1 MLRRTVYRNHTSG
14 KRRSDSRPY
23 YRTPGFYG
31 RVTACA
37 LSAALLCT
45 GMRLDVH
52 ATGISS
58 VLPSGGINI
67 ALDNGT
73 GLESLQNQTGNKNIQ
88 IETMVD
94 AEQVDE
100 AKAAAVA
107 QELAQEK
114 AREEEMFKNLV
125 IAQVN
130 AYVNVRS
137 LPGESGEVVG
147 KLYNNSVGTLLSKE
161 NGWYQIHSGNVT
173 GYVKGEFCVT
183 GEEAISLAREVGT
196 RIASV
201 NCDGLFVRK
210 EPSTESK
217 RLGMVAYMDDLL
229 VLEETDSWVKVDTE
243 EGDGWVSRE
252 FVDLHTEFVEAESK
266 EEEEARLAKEAADR
280 AAAREAARQAQAA
293 QNQTAVPQ
301 GSSHGIDAS
310 TVTISGDNEMGVAVA
325 NYAVQFVG
333 GPYVYGGTSLT
344 NGADCSGFVMSVYSA
359 FGVSLPHSSSA
370 DRKQGYAV
378 DSLANALPG
387 DLICYSGHVA
397 LYIGD
402 GNIVHASNSK
412 TGIIISRADY
422 KRILAIRR
430 IF

>member
-1 MLRRTVYRNHTSG
+1 MFRRTV
-14 KRRSDSRPY
+14 KI
-23 YRTPGFYG
+23 
-31 RVTACA
+31 TAFA
-37 LSAALLCT
+37 LSAALLCA
-45 GMRLDVH
+45 GVNMDVQ
-52 ATGISS
+52 AAQGISS

-73 GLESLQNQTGNKNIQ
+73 GLESLQDQAGYKNIQ
-88 IETMVD
+88 LESMVD
-94 AEQVDE
+94 AKQVDE

-107 QELAQEK
+107 QAIAREK
-114 AREEEMFKNLV
+114 AQEEEMFKNLV

-137 LPGESGEVVG
+137 LPSESGEIVG
-147 KLYNNSVGTLLSKE
+147 KLYNNSVGTLLARE
-161 NGWYQIHSGNVT
+161 NGWYQIRSGNVT

-183 GEEAISLAREVGT
+183 GEEAIALAREVGT

-201 NCDGLFVRK
+201 TCDGLYVRQ

-217 RLGMVAYMDDLL
+217 ILGMVAFEDDLL
-229 VLEETDSWVKVDTE
+229 VLEETDTWVKVDTE

-252 FVDLHTEFVEAESK
+252 YVNLHTEFVQAESR

-280 AAAREAARQAQAA
+280 QKAREAARQAQAA
-293 QNQTAVPQ
+293 QAQAAAPQ
-301 GSSHGIDAS
+301 GSSHGIDPS
-310 TVTISGDNEMGVAVA
+310 SVTISGDNEMGVAVA

-333 GPYVYGGTSLT
+333 YPYKWGGTSLT
-344 NGADCSGFVMSVYSA
+344 NGADCSGFVMSVYA
-359 FGVSLPHSSSA
+359 NFGVSLPHSSSA

-422 KRILAIRR
+422 KKILAIRR

>member
-1 MLRRTVYRNHTSG
+1 MIRHTV
-14 KRRSDSRPY
+14 KI
-23 YRTPGFYG
+23 
-31 RVTACA
+31 TAYA
-37 LSAALLCT
+37 LSAVLLCN
-45 GMRLDVH
+45 GMTMDVH
-52 ATGISS
+52 AATGISS

-73 GLESLQNQTGNKNIQ
+73 GLESLQDQSGNKNIQ

-100 AKAAAVA
+100 AKAAAA
-107 QELAQEK
+107 AEAIAQEK

-137 LPGESGEVVG
+137 LPSESGEIVG
-147 KLYNNSVGTLLSKE
+147 KLYNNSVGTLLAKD
-161 NGWYQIHSGNVT
+161 NGWYQIRSGNVV

-183 GEEAISLAREVGT
+183 GEDAITLAREVGT

-201 NCDGLFVRK
+201 TCDGLYVRK

-229 VLEETDSWVKVDTE
+229 VLEETDTWVKVDTE

-252 FVDLHTEFVEAESK
+252 YVDLHTEFVEAESK
-266 EEEEARLAKEAADR
+266 EEEEARLAKEAAER
-280 AAAREAARQAQAA
+280 QKAREAARQAQAA
-293 QNQTAVPQ
+293 QAAQASQTTTTQ
-301 GSSHGIDAS
+301 SSSYSIDPAA
-310 TVTISGDNEMGVAVA
+310 VTISGDNEMGVAVA

-333 GPYVYGGTSLT
+333 GPYKWGGTSLT
-344 NGADCSGFVMSVYSA
+344 NGADCSGFVMSVYA
-359 FGVSLPHSSSA
+359 GFGVSLPHSSSA

-378 DSLANALPG
+378 DSLANAQPG

>member
-1 MLRRTVYRNHTSG
+1 MFRRTG
-14 KRRSDSRPY
+14 KI
-23 YRTPGFYG
+23 
-31 RVTACA
+31 TAFA
-37 LSAALLCT
+37 LSAALLCS
-45 GMRLDVH
+45 GVSMDVQ
-52 ATGISS
+52 AAQGISS

-73 GLESLQNQTGNKNIQ
+73 GLESLQDQTGKNIQ
-88 IETMVD
+88 LETVVN
-94 AEQVDE
+94 ARQVDE
-100 AKAAAVA
+100 AKAAAAA
-107 QELAQEK
+107 QAVAQEK
-114 AREEEMFKNLV
+114 AQEEEMFKNLV

-137 LPGESGEVVG
+137 LPSESGEIVG
-147 KLYNNSVGTLLSKE
+147 KLYNNSVGTLLAKE
-161 NGWYQIHSGNVT
+161 NGWYQIRSGNVT
-173 GYVKGEFCVT
+173 GYVKGEYCVT
-183 GEEAISLAREVGT
+183 GEEAITLAREVGT

-201 NCDGLFVRK
+201 TCDGLYVRQ

-217 RLGMVAYMDDLL
+217 ILGMVAFEDDLL
-229 VLEETDSWVKVDTE
+229 VLEETDTWVKVDTE

-252 FVDLHTEFVEAESK
+252 YVDLHTEFVQAESR
-266 EEEEARLAKEAADR
+266 EEEAARLAKEEADR
-280 AAAREAARQAQAA
+280 QKAREAARQAQAA
-293 QNQTAVPQ
+293 QNQTAASQ
-301 GSSHGIDAS
+301 GSSHGIDPS
-310 TVTISGDNEMGVAVA
+310 SVTISGDNEMGVAVA
-325 NYAVQFVG
+325 NFAVQFVG
-333 GPYVYGGTSLT
+333 NPYKWGGTSLT
-344 NGADCSGFVMSVYSA
+344 NGADCSGFVMSVYA
-359 FGVSLPHSSSA
+359 NFGVSLPHSSSA

-422 KRILAIRR
+422 KKILAIRR

>member
-1 MLRRTVYRNHTSG
+1 MFRRTV
-14 KRRSDSRPY
+14 KI
-23 YRTPGFYG
+23 
-31 RVTACA
+31 TAFA
-37 LSAALLCT
+37 LSAALLCA
-45 GMRLDVH
+45 GVNMDVQ
-52 ATGISS
+52 AAQGISS

-73 GLESLQNQTGNKNIQ
+73 GLESLQDQAGYKNIQ
-88 IETMVD
+88 LESVVN
-94 AEQVDE
+94 AKQVDE

-107 QELAQEK
+107 QAIAREK
-114 AREEEMFKNLV
+114 AQEEEMFKNLV

-137 LPGESGEVVG
+137 LPSESGEIVG
-147 KLYNNSVGTLLSKE
+147 KLYNNSVGTLLARE
-161 NGWYQIHSGNVT
+161 NGWYQIRSGNVT

-183 GEEAISLAREVGT
+183 GEEAIALAREVGT

-201 NCDGLFVRK
+201 TCDGLYVRQ

-217 RLGMVAYMDDLL
+217 ILGMVAFEDDLL
-229 VLEETDSWVKVDTE
+229 VLEETDTWVKVDTE

-252 FVDLHTEFVEAESK
+252 YVNLHTEFVQAESR

-280 AAAREAARQAQAA
+280 QKAREAARQAQAA
-293 QNQTAVPQ
+293 QAQAAAPQ
-301 GSSHGIDAS
+301 GSSHGIDPS
-310 TVTISGDNEMGVAVA
+310 SVTISGDNEMGVAVA

-333 GPYVYGGTSLT
+333 YPYKWGGTSLT
-344 NGADCSGFVMSVYSA
+344 NGADCSGFVMSVYA
-359 FGVSLPHSSSA
+359 NFGVSLPHSSSA

-422 KRILAIRR
+422 KKILAIRR

>member
-1 MLRRTVYRNHTSG
+1 MLRRTV
-14 KRRSDSRPY
+14 KA
-23 YRTPGFYG
+23 
-31 RVTACA
+31 TAYA
-37 LSAALLCT
+37 LSAVLLCT
-45 GMRLDVH
+45 GLNMEAYA
-52 ATGISS
+52 ATGVSA

-73 GLESLQNQTGNKNIQ
+73 TLENLQDQVGNRTIQ
-88 IETMVD
+88 LENVVN

-100 AKAAAVA
+100 AKAAAAAEAVA
-107 QELAQEK
+107 REQ

-130 AYVNVRS
+130 AYVNVRNQ
-137 LPGESGEVVG
+137 PGESGDVVG
-147 KLYNNSVGTLLSKE
+147 KLYNNSVGTFLGEE
-161 NGWYQIHSGNVT
+161 NGWYKISSGNVT

-183 GEEAISLAREVGT
+183 GENAITLAREVGT

-201 NCDGLFVRK
+201 TCDGLYVRK
-210 EPSTESK
+210 EPSTDSK
-217 RLGMVAYMDDLL
+217 ILGMVAFEDDLL
-229 VLEETDSWVKVDTE
+229 VLEETDTWVRVDTE
-243 EGDGWVSRE
+243 EGEGWVSRE
-252 FVDLHTEFVEAESK
+252 FVNLHTEFVQAESK

-280 AAAREAARQAQAA
+280 ERAREAARQATAA
-293 QNQTAVPQ
+293 STPAAPQ
-301 GSSHGIDAS
+301 GSYGIDPGS
-310 TVTISGDNEMGVAVA
+310 VVISGDSEMGVAVA

-333 GPYVYGGTSLT
+333 NPYKWGGTSLT
-344 NGADCSGFVMSVYSA
+344 NGADCSGFVMSVYA
-359 FGVSLPHSSSA
+359 NFGVSLPHSSSA

-378 DSLANALPG
+378 DSLANAQPG

-402 GNIVHASNSK
+402 GNIVHASTKK
-412 TGIIISRADY
+412 TGIIISKADY

>member
-1 MLRRTVYRNHTSG
+1 MLKRTV
-14 KRRSDSRPY
+14 KA
-23 YRTPGFYG
+23 
-31 RVTACA
+31 TAYA
-37 LSAALLCT
+37 LSAVLLCT
-45 GMRLDVH
+45 GLNMETYA

-73 GLESLQNQTGNKNIQ
+73 TLENLSNQTGGKDIQ
-88 IETMVD
+88 LENMVS
-94 AEQVDE
+94 AQQVDE
-100 AKAAAVA
+100 AKAAAIA
-107 QELAQEK
+107 EAIAKEK
-114 AREEEMFKNLV
+114 AQEEEMFKNLV

-137 LPGESGEVVG
+137 LPSESGDIVG
-147 KLYNNSVGTLLSKE
+147 KLYNNSVGTFLGEE
-161 NGWYQIHSGNVT
+161 NGWYKIHSGNVT

-183 GEEAISLAREVGT
+183 GEEAITLARAVGT

-201 NCDGLFVRK
+201 TCDGLYVRK
-210 EPSTESK
+210 EPSTDSK
-217 RLGMVAYMDDLL
+217 ILGMVAFEDDLL
-229 VLEETDSWVKVDTE
+229 VLEETDTWVRVDTE
-243 EGDGWVSRE
+243 EGEGWVSRE
-252 FVDLHTEFVEAESK
+252 FVDLHTEFVQAESR

-280 AAAREAARQAQAA
+280 QRAREAARQAQAA
-293 QNQTAVPQ
+293 QAQTAASQ
-301 GSSHGIDAS
+301 GGSSHGIDPS
-310 TVTISGDNEMGVAVA
+310 SVTISGDSEMGVAVA

-333 GPYVYGGTSLT
+333 NPYVWGGTSLT
-344 NGADCSGFVMSVYSA
+344 NGADCSGFVMSVYA
-359 FGVSLPHSSSA
+359 NFGVSLPHSSSA

-378 DSLANALPG
+378 DGLENAQPG

-402 GNIVHASNSK
+402 GNIVHASTKK
-412 TGIIISRADY
+412 TGIIISKADY

>member
-1 MLRRTVYRNHTSG
+1 MFRRTV
-14 KRRSDSRPY
+14 KL
-23 YRTPGFYG
+23 
-31 RVTACA
+31 TAYV
-37 LSAALLCT
+37 LSAVMLCT
-45 GMRLDVH
+45 GVTADVH
-52 ATGISS
+52 AATGISS

-73 GLESLQNQTGNKNIQ
+73 GLESLQDQSGNTNIQ
-88 IETMVD
+88 IETVVD

-100 AKAAAVA
+100 AKAAAA
-107 QELAQEK
+107 AEALAQEK

-137 LPGESGEVVG
+137 LPSESGEIVG

-161 NGWYQIHSGNVT
+161 NGWYQIRSGNVT

-183 GEEAISLAREVGT
+183 GEAAIALAREVGT

-201 NCDGLFVRK
+201 TCDGLYVRK

-229 VLEETDSWVKVDTE
+229 VLEETDTWVKVDTE

-266 EEEEARLAKEAADR
+266 AEEEARLAKEAAER
-280 AAAREAARQAQAA
+280 EKAREAARKAQAAQAQAA
-293 QNQTAVPQ
+293 APQ
-301 GSSHGIDAS
+301 GSSHGIDPT

-344 NGADCSGFVMSVYSA
+344 NGADCSGFVMSVYA
-359 FGVSLPHSSSA
+359 GFGVSLPHSSSA

>member
-1 MLRRTVYRNHTSG
+1 MLRRTV
-14 KRRSDSRPY
+14 KI
-23 YRTPGFYG
+23 
-31 RVTACA
+31 TAYA
-37 LSAALLCT
+37 LSAVLLCT
-45 GMRLDVH
+45 GMDVYA
-52 ATGISS
+52 ATGVSS

-67 ALDNGT
+67 VLDNGT
-73 GLESLQNQTGNKNIQ
+73 GLESLRDQTGDKTIQ
-88 IETMVD
+88 IETVVD
-94 AEQVDE
+94 VERVGE
-100 AKAAAVA
+100 AKAAAA
-107 QELAQEK
+107 AEALAREK
-114 AREEEMFKNLV
+114 AQEEEMFKNLV

-137 LPGESGEVVG
+137 LPSESGEVVG

-161 NGWYQIHSGNVT
+161 NGWYQIRSGNVT

-183 GEEAISLAREVGT
+183 GDEAITLAREVGT

-217 RLGMVAYMDDLL
+217 ILGMVAYMDDLL
-229 VLEETDSWVKVDTE
+229 VLEETDTWVKVDTE

-252 FVDLHTEFVEAESK
+252 YVDLHTEFVEAESK

-280 AAAREAARQAQAA
+280 AAAREAARQAQ
-293 QNQTAVPQ
+293 
-301 GSSHGIDAS
+301 GSSHGIDPS
-310 TVTISGDNEMGVAVA
+310 SVTISGDNEMGVAVA

-333 GPYVYGGTSLT
+333 NPYKWGGTSLT
-344 NGADCSGFVMSVYSA
+344 NGADCSGFVMSVYAA

-402 GNIVHASNSK
+402 GNIVHASNST

>member
-100 AKAAAVA
+100 AKAAAV
-107 QELAQEK
+107 AQEK

-293 QNQTAVPQ
+293 QAAQNQTAVPQ
-301 GSSHGIDAS
+301 GSSHGIDPS

>member
-1 MLRRTVYRNHTSG
+1 MFRRTV
-14 KRRSDSRPY
+14 KI
-23 YRTPGFYG
+23 
-31 RVTACA
+31 TAFA
-37 LSAALLCT
+37 LSAALLCA
-45 GMRLDVH
+45 GVNMDVQ
-52 ATGISS
+52 AAQGISS

-73 GLESLQNQTGNKNIQ
+73 GLESLQDQAGYKNIQ
-88 IETMVD
+88 LESVVN
-94 AEQVDE
+94 AKQVDE

-107 QELAQEK
+107 QAIAREK
-114 AREEEMFKNLV
+114 AQEEEMFKNLV

-137 LPGESGEVVG
+137 LPSESGEIVG
-147 KLYNNSVGTLLSKE
+147 KLYNNSVGTLLARE
-161 NGWYQIHSGNVT
+161 NGWYQIRSGNVT

-183 GEEAISLAREVGT
+183 GEEAIALAREVGT

-201 NCDGLFVRK
+201 TCDGLYVRQ

-217 RLGMVAYMDDLL
+217 ILGMVAFEDDLL
-229 VLEETDSWVKVDTE
+229 VLEETDTWVKVDTE

-252 FVDLHTEFVEAESK
+252 YVNLHTEFVQAESR

-280 AAAREAARQAQAA
+280 QKAREAARQAQAA
-293 QNQTAVPQ
+293 QAQAAAPQ
-301 GSSHGIDAS
+301 GSSHGIDPS
-310 TVTISGDNEMGVAVA
+310 SVTISGDNEMGVAVA

-333 GPYVYGGTSLT
+333 YPYKWGGTSLT
-344 NGADCSGFVMSVYSA
+344 NGADCSGFVMSVYA
-359 FGVSLPHSSSA
+359 NFGVSLPHSSSA

-402 GNIVHASNSK
+402 GNIVHASTSK
-412 TGIIISRADY
+412 TGIIISRADH
-422 KRILAIRR
+422 KKILAIRR